1 LAILST
7 SNDILQQFFNCPFS
21 LYVFFKLISAL
32 HGSYG
37 ILWLIKDFTFPDSNW
52 EKKQTI
58 VSWIAG
64 ILLLGPG
71 YWGFP
76 YLLISG

>member
-1 LAILST
+1 MIYY
-7 SNDILQQFFNCPFS
+7 NNFS
-21 LYVFFKLISAL
+21 IVPLVYTAL